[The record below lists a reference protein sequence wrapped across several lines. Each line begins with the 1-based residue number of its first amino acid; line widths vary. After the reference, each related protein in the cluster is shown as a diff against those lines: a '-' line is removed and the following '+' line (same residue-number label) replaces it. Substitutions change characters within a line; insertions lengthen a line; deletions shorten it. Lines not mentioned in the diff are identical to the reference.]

1 MKVRINVTRQT
12 GITAI
17 ISNPI
22 IMSIIIAAIIGTG
35 YAVYKYRRR
44 GN

>member
-1 MKVRINVTRQT
+1 VQINVTAQT

-22 IMSIIIAAIIGTG
+22 IMSIIIAAVVGIGYG
-35 YAVYKYRRR
+35 IYKYRRK
-44 GN
+44 GS

>member
-1 MKVRINVTRQT
+1 MKMRINVTADT

-22 IMSIIIAAIIGTG
+22 IMSIIIAAVVGIG
-35 YAVYKYRRR
+35 YAIYKNRRM
-44 GN
+44 GG